1 MPLPGLE
8 RATIAPAKLR
18 GYLLDLRHPVGR
30 AKARYFLG
38 LGFRRRRWFELR
50 AALLQHAAAGEVE
63 VLPREPLGQRY
74 RVRGTLH
81 GPKGATGRVL
91 AVWLSTGTA
100 GPRLITAYPEDT
112 P

>member
-1 MPLPGLE
+1 MPLPGIG

-18 GYLLDLRHPVGR
+18 GYLLNLRHPVGR
-30 AKARYFLG
+30 AKARYFLT

-50 AALLQHAAAGEVE
+50 AALLRHAAEGEVE
-63 VLPREPLGQRY
+63 ELPRDALGQRY
-74 RVRGTLH
+74 RVRGTIH
-81 GPKGATGRVL
+81 GPRGARGRVL
-91 AVWLSTGTA
+91 AVWLSTGTT